1 MIFSVAELINYK
13 LIGPDRTQDKWLQ
26 FIGGANWFSIMP
38 NHGEMIIY
46 GLKAKSQS
54 LNLTK
59 KLPFFDTVLT
69 LELIAP

>member
-1 MIFSVAELINYK
+1 
-13 LIGPDRTQDKWLQ
+13 
-26 FIGGANWFSIMP
+26 MP

-69 LELIAP
+69 LELIAPLPQGIFSKIEKKISVITIISSGYLPMHSKQFS

>member
-1 MIFSVAELINYK
+1 
-13 LIGPDRTQDKWLQ
+13 
-26 FIGGANWFSIMP
+26 MP

-69 LELIAP
+69 LELIAPFPQGIFSKIEKKSL